1 MPIGGNAQVTIN
13 VGARL
18 QVLQSSVNEIQK
30 VLDRL
35 QPNSTGFKNLQT
47 ILNQITR
54 EMDRLQ
60 VQASKPFGSQNQFNQ
75 TEKTLDKI
83 EDSLNNAQIALGR
96 ISFKDLKLS
105 PDQEQQFKDLRN
117 DIAETKKALDSFK
130 NEQKIELFKNADFK
144 KFADSIDSNLIKKNF
159 SEVAQAVSGESE
171 RITNEISKLTSKIN
185 QASKEISIGENVKN
199 FTGFLDK
206 DKVIKK
212 EFEQFFTQTEQGL
225 KFKPKQQNAFYE
237 YLKEY
242 FSLNDQQINALKKL
256 SAQKV
261 QEVMTSEGYFE
272 PQLRKAKNA
281 GTRQVSYNTQMT
293 ELRTQADAAAAAMGT
308 VETAEEKIAEQSNA
322 TEDTVRALEE
332 RIRQLELQLT
342 GAAQASPEMKNG
354 IAGMTSELNSM
365 KTSLEQANAQ
375 FLQLQRQRQTFESIK
390 SAIVNFMGFNQVLN
404 ITRNAVRAAIDH
416 IKELDTTMNGIA
428 IVTDMT
434 TADLWKQVDAY
445 SAMAQNFGV
454 TIQGAYEVSK
464 IYYQAGYETN
474 DVLTL
479 TNETLKLSKISGLDY
494 ATTTDYMMTA
504 MRGFKLEM
512 EDASRVVDVYS
523 NLAANTAV
531 SQQELAEAMTRTAS
545 SMESVGATFEETSA
559 MIATMVAVTRESA
572 NNIGSAMKSIASR
585 YGELTKDPAA
595 LLDADGEAMSF
606 NKVDT
611 ALRSVGIT
619 LQTTDHQFRDFT
631 DVIIELA
638 EKWDTLDS
646 AQQRYIAT
654 QFAGNRQQ
662 SRFLALVSNID
673 LLQENIANAE
683 NSEDVGTLQALKA
696 LDSLESKINQVQV
709 AYQQFY
715 TTIGIENAWKT
726 FLDGTRNVIDTLN
739 SLPKL
744 FNAIPLNAIA
754 AISSVISVIKS
765 VLFAG
770 LQLVAKELKN
780 FSTQNNQQVEDQN
793 KEGGQRAAN
802 SWIDWFL
809 RVWRGRKG
817 ELTSEVQ
824 GTMADATGKVLPST
838 TQNKPDTTDRSAQNS
853 KKLFGTIS
861 VEGKRAAQT
870 ISTIGS
876 AFSTLSLLINT
887 TSQSG
892 KVLSGTLMSLGGVI
906 TTVASA
912 ATGNVFGIVTGIL
925 NVISGIST
933 AYESAEER
941 LARLNKE
948 AEELNNKAKEAK
960 ANYNTLQ
967 RSVDKLQELEDKRYE
982 STEAAEEYQTAVDEL
997 ADKFP
1002 EMIAGFDAAG
1012 NIILDTTDAER
1023 ILAEARQKSRK
1034 ATYEAAE
1041 AELAAAKAKVD
1052 EAKANIPQLNQT
1064 NSGKVYL
1071 EISGNEEALDLN
1083 QRRFDFLSSFGSD
1096 VALPLNTNID
1106 KQFGFSI
1113 GLAKLISE
1121 EGYEFLENYIEV
1133 IEDELGDYNKINL
1146 ELLEKDLNSGKYA
1159 NNQNALILKELFPQI
1174 NSTLSNVEQ
1183 INSLLE
1189 QYSSLDPFSN
1199 EAQKLVIEI
1208 QNLINASPELQ
1219 AYFSDTNDALN
1230 AINTAIAN
1238 YISENAI
1245 FKARKKEVI
1254 STWQNTTSNDDKAW
1268 NYLSESA
1275 NAAAMITKRIANE
1288 AGEDWKDKNGRIIN
1302 ESTWT
1307 EYQEQAEIFWNNLDK
1322 NQKEMFNKM
1331 AKDTNRYSS
1340 ADFQEAFG
1348 EVEGWESFKTTVI
1361 EYYSEGVSS
1370 IQESLLRN
1378 LNKRLGYTDRDSIAT
1393 SDKEFNNL
1401 GQFYNKWIELSQNN
1415 FTDTAIEA
1423 KYLNNILSQYSQ
1435 ISDSGFRDSAE
1446 KFGLQALNLY
1456 EQLNQIPYNIR
1467 TLIFDSILENGFNTI
1482 EGINNILKTVETYS
1496 SEIDN
1501 LEVIKE
1507 ILLKGIQN
1515 NIIPNISLGIQSAV
1529 TGFIDKWEDAS
1540 KEFNKLSKG
1549 LDIKEVQGII
1559 DKAATLGIE
1568 FDLSSFVQD
1577 GDKLILSAENA
1588 TKYWEAYSAAMT
1600 KEAGDWESK
1609 IKNAWTVI
1617 NPLLDGS
1624 LGSRVKFLNEKNR
1637 IAAKTLL
1644 GENYDKYFT
1653 ETGVREGVSQ
1663 EELDK
1668 ALQSGYENVTK
1679 GLKQY
1684 YQYIEWARNSVQRS
1698 IDFSLGEYTK
1708 YIGENAI
1715 ADVASGRIKLNKND
1729 YDARAAKETINKVYS
1744 SLVSDILS
1752 NGFDEINLDDYE
1764 GLISPDEI
1772 QKVINQEKTS
1782 GSYADFVRRYVDFT
1796 GESTEEINA
1805 LIVQAMEKDA
1815 AATSGAA
1822 QDALRDVNFY
1832 SKERASASL
1841 DTIQKL
1847 ADALGVSINIIL
1859 GEYIAGLDEY
1869 SVNLSN
1875 VPLNNITNSTEI
1887 LFDSISSV
1895 INSIAKYISAGL
1907 EGKLSGADITNFNA
1921 QLSAYED
1928 VDQLVAADFVQTT
1941 QGLKLSEEAAFRL
1954 YSQLQKIEGI
1964 QHLITFNDLM
1974 GSLRD
1979 TNEHYKSMSTTLA
1992 RIAELNRDINEI
2004 DSNGGDT
2011 ARRDMYQQ
2019 ELDIAKEIAAVRLT
2033 TDDSGFDFM
2042 SNKLSAPL
2050 QNGVDYID
2058 SIGKMFKSMNTA
2070 ATTGKGLMDATDFYN
2085 IVNELNNMASVGGE
2099 IEFLGMKLD
2108 GSLESA
2114 SELIQKGFSALKNI
2128 DGEGTKVD
2136 LSSFGVDFASGA
2148 DAMGKNI
2155 EEGIHAMAKSQ
2166 IEMIDAMIQL
2176 LETVVAMEKLGDID
2190 VDSNGVFNFDDIF
2203 EVFAWD
2209 EDGEKAFYKFTE
2221 QWQKAI
2227 DELAKIDPNSD
2238 LGKALDAVKVN
2249 GYTMRQIFSTAY
2261 NDLQKLGLDE
2271 QSYAAL
2277 MTSLVDWAKS
2287 GNYDLDNL
2295 YASIKEVMASSNFNG
2310 EFQIGDLHIQV
2321 GYGQTVV
2328 FDPKTNTWKDAKNN
2342 DHKTAEE
2349 AMRANIEAQI
2359 PNAQKDSTVVLDNGN
2374 YQTTI
2379 EANGVDLKV
2388 VTTTSGEQTYTIEG
2402 VKGSF
2407 SSQNE
2412 ALYALYEQTQEKSQE
2427 SIGSFQQFVLNITGE
2442 VLPEITIANPEKIQ
2456 QATQTQLNELAQALV
2471 GDSDEE
2477 VIRAARAIGIEI
2489 DVSAELTAAQRAQI
2503 AELAGIESKN
2513 VALNIT
2519 ANYTGDSA
2527 KAFGELLEKDPI
2539 EINATVNI
2547 TDVNDESGK
2556 LGVGEDGK
2564 VTITDLTAS
2573 GLGTI
2578 ALNDCEFSVVDGI
2591 AKITKDGNQIA
2602 FIPLENLEATG
2613 IGELP
2618 EGNCTFTYVPGEGI
2632 TISNGT
2638 VSITIPEEVLKGTGN
2653 LNANNTEVS
2662 YNGETPQLS
2671 NEEIEVP
2678 LDEYLKGSGV
2688 LTSGAC
2694 NIVYQGDVPYVTFA
2708 DGKLNIPLND
2718 YLEAGGTLTKDNCH
2732 VVYNSNTDKLDVY
2745 DENNQLLGTIQV
2757 PLNFESTD
2765 GVLENVQVTFSEK
2778 GLEIIKDGKSVTG
2791 GPIPLEDLTAEG
2803 TGDLLSLALQW
2814 LGGKEN
2820 IDTSKVIPTDG
2831 LDLGATTATVKV
2843 TQITPEIEEAVRN
2856 DLLNRI
2862 NKTIAAAPEWPEANV
2877 SAVTKPSTAVNMLSN
2892 TPDHIIQN
2900 KVVEAQV
2907 KVDTEEAEKKLE
2919 SVKQKNEDVHDTITS
2934 TTSKVNVDNSEA
2946 NSKLNTTESEA
2957 YQTKNALNSV
2967 KGTGF
2972 FNNSQIISA
2981 IQQVINKVREGISAL
2996 SNLSSTTASVT
3007 VSTSSGAGSG
3017 RDPYRSVRGLATGN
3031 VALAKGRQT
3040 LLGELGPEL
3049 YVTGGHYYVAGQNGA
3064 EFINLPDDAIVF
3076 NHLQTERLLKNGSAG
3091 RGKAVG
3097 GEKRAIAHAKGNAE
3111 GPAMA
3116 SASAALA
3123 ALKQIRAMWDSMLHA
3138 SLSDLGSKA
3147 GLGKKT
3153 GGGGN
3158 DKGQTVK
3165 LDSGYIRDLERWYN
3179 LLRQIDRL
3187 EQDINYEEKLRS
3199 KLQADTVA
3207 NGELIYESQRR
3218 TYEML
3223 QRELDDRVELASL
3236 KKGYYEQRMAEIQ
3249 AGPWGQLFY
3258 FNEEGVPQMKNL
3270 QFLADVFASSDEGG
3284 AVHSAREQYAML
3296 QQAGFGSLLQYKE
3309 DGSIIEWTDDEGKP
3323 REDAYKEAVEAFSA
3337 KLDAQTEEVNSLRE
3351 DYIEE
3356 MGNILD
3362 LQTQQNEILA
3372 QIREN
3377 TIAVEQE
3384 VLKAIEDSRKR
3395 EIDELQKQRDVLSDS
3410 TDKFIDGLTDS
3421 LNKEREM
3428 YNSQQEDTELLQ
3440 MRRQLA
3446 ILQRS
3451 GGPASQIR
3459 SLQQQ
3464 IRQREQEA
3472 YFEEQENQINAIKEA
3487 SNLQL
3492 ERLDAQISLMQETL
3506 EYQKAQGLLW
3516 DQVHEVMQGTHQ
3528 EITQFVTGNNSEWW
3542 AKSAS
3547 QTQNDLVEL
3556 DNKIGQWVAHRD
3568 DISALGETMKNAI
3581 SNGIVAITSVMAK
3594 VSESQSYTV
3603 SGTGSYVLPSS
3614 NSSNTGSYSGGTPSG
3629 ANQSKPK
3636 TNNTSKTTSVT
3647 PKATSTNHGYS
3658 FAFNGAQYS
3667 NSGYSSASEAA
3678 NAAQA
3683 RFNSMVS
3690 GMQIPSWQVKKFQE
3704 VFSGS
3709 LKVYKKGG
3717 LIDYTG
3723 PAWVDGTKKKPEG
3736 ILNAE
3741 QLDMLRN
3748 SVLTRSNPIAALI
3761 ADYSDS
3767 VRGTANSNTYNTI
3780 DRGES
3785 TVIEN
3790 AQVVMNVSKMSN
3802 DYDARQAGRAA
3813 LDEMIRISRKTKPTG
3828 VSRR

>member
-1 MPIGGNAQVTIN
+1 M
-13 VGARL
+13 
-18 QVLQSSVNEIQK
+18 
-30 VLDRL
+30 
-35 QPNSTGFKNLQT
+35 
-47 ILNQITR
+47 
-54 EMDRLQ
+54 
-60 VQASKPFGSQNQFNQ
+60 
-75 TEKTLDKI
+75 
-83 EDSLNNAQIALGR
+83 
-96 ISFKDLKLS
+96 
-105 PDQEQQFKDLRN
+105 
-117 DIAETKKALDSFK
+117 
-130 NEQKIELFKNADFK
+130 
-144 KFADSIDSNLIKKNF
+144 
-159 SEVAQAVSGESE
+159 
-171 RITNEISKLTSKIN
+171 
-185 QASKEISIGENVKN
+185 
-199 FTGFLDK
+199 
-206 DKVIKK
+206 
-212 EFEQFFTQTEQGL
+212 
-225 KFKPKQQNAFYE
+225 
-237 YLKEY
+237 
-242 FSLNDQQINALKKL
+242 
-256 SAQKV
+256 
-261 QEVMTSEGYFE
+261 
-272 PQLRKAKNA
+272 
-281 GTRQVSYNTQMT
+281 
-293 ELRTQADAAAAAMGT
+293 
-308 VETAEEKIAEQSNA
+308 
-322 TEDTVRALEE
+322 
-332 RIRQLELQLT
+332 
-342 GAAQASPEMKNG
+342 
-354 IAGMTSELNSM
+354 
-365 KTSLEQANAQ
+365 
-375 FLQLQRQRQTFESIK
+375 
-390 SAIVNFMGFNQVLN
+390 
-404 ITRNAVRAAIDH
+404 
-416 IKELDTTMNGIA
+416 
-428 IVTDMT
+428 
-434 TADLWKQVDAY
+434 
-445 SAMAQNFGV
+445 
-454 TIQGAYEVSK
+454 
-464 IYYQAGYETN
+464 
-474 DVLTL
+474 
-479 TNETLKLSKISGLDY
+479 
-494 ATTTDYMMTA
+494 
-504 MRGFKLEM
+504 
-512 EDASRVVDVYS
+512 
-523 NLAANTAV
+523 
-531 SQQELAEAMTRTAS
+531 
-545 SMESVGATFEETSA
+545 
-559 MIATMVAVTRESA
+559 
-572 NNIGSAMKSIASR
+572 
-585 YGELTKDPAA
+585 
-595 LLDADGEAMSF
+595 
-606 NKVDT
+606 
-611 ALRSVGIT
+611 
-619 LQTTDHQFRDFT
+619 
-631 DVIIELA
+631 
-638 EKWDTLDS
+638 
-646 AQQRYIAT
+646 
-654 QFAGNRQQ
+654 QQ

-673 LLQENIANAE
+673 LLKENISNAE

-715 TTIGIENAWKT
+715 TTIGIESVWKS
-726 FLDGTRNVIDTLN
+726 FLDGAKNVIDTLN

-802 SWIDWFL
+802 SWVDWFL

-824 GTMADATGKVLPST
+824 GTMADATGKVLPGT

-892 KVLSGTLMSLGGVI
+892 KVLSGTLMGLGGVI
-906 TTVASA
+906 TTLASA

-925 NVISGIST
+925 NIISGIST

-982 STEAAEEYQTAVDEL
+982 SAEAAEEYQTAVDEL

-1023 ILAEARQKSRK
+1023 ILAEARQKSKK

-1041 AELAAAKAKVD
+1041 AELAVAKAKVD
-1052 EAKANIPQLNQT
+1052 EAKANIPQLNQI

-1083 QRRFDFLSSFGSD
+1083 QRRIDFLSSFGSD

-1113 GLAKLISE
+1113 SLAKLVSE

-1219 AYFSDTNDALN
+1219 TYFSDTNDALN

-1254 STWQNTTSNDDKAW
+1254 SAWQNTTSNNDKAW

-1275 NAAAMITKRIANE
+1275 NAAAMVTKRIADE

-1302 ESTWT
+1302 ESTWI

-1348 EVEGWESFKTTVI
+1348 EVEGWESFKTTI
-1361 EYYSEGVSS
+1361 FEYYSEGISS

-1378 LNKRLGYTDRDSIAT
+1378 LNKQLGYTDRNSITT

-1435 ISDSGFRDSAE
+1435 ISDSGFKDSAE
-1446 KFGLQALNLY
+1446 EFGLQALNLY

-1501 LEVIKE
+1501 LEIIKE

-1529 TGFIDKWEDAS
+1529 TDFIDKWEDAS

-1568 FDLSSFVQD
+1568 FDLSAFVQD

-1609 IKNAWTVI
+1609 IENAWTVI
-1617 NPLLDGS
+1617 SPLLDGS

-1637 IAAKTLL
+1637 IAARTLL

-1653 ETGVREGVSQ
+1653 ETGVREGISQ

-1668 ALQSGYENVTK
+1668 ALQNGYENVTK
-1679 GLKQY
+1679 GLEQY

-1729 YDARAAKETINKVYS
+1729 YDARAAKEVINKVYS

-1752 NGFDEINLDDYE
+1752 NGFDEINIEDYE
-1764 GLISPDEI
+1764 GLINPDEI

-1782 GSYADFVRRYVDFT
+1782 GNYVDFVRKYVDFT
-1796 GESTEEINA
+1796 GKSTEEINA
-1805 LIVQAMEKDA
+1805 LIVQAMEKDIA
-1815 AATSGAA
+1815 STTGAA
-1822 QDALRDVNFY
+1822 QDALRDIDFY
-1832 SKERASASL
+1832 SPTSALASR
-1841 DTIQKL
+1841 DTLQKL
-1847 ADALGVSINIIL
+1847 ADALGVRIEEL
-1859 GEYIAGLDEY
+1859 YDGYIESLDQY
-1869 SVNLSN
+1869 SVDVSKI
-1875 VPLNNITNSTEI
+1875 PLDKITNSADI
-1887 LFDSISSV
+1887 LFDSINSV
-1895 INSIAKYISAGL
+1895 INSITDYINNGL
-1907 EGKLSGADITNFNA
+1907 SGKLKAADVTNLNA
-1921 QLSAYED
+1921 QLERYGIQ
-1928 VDQLVAADFVQTT
+1928 QLSAADFTRT
-1941 QGLKLSEEAAFRL
+1941 KAGLQLSEQAAFRL
-1954 YSQLQKIEGI
+1954 YEDLRKIDGI
-1964 QHLITFNDLM
+1964 QSQITFNDLAQ
-1974 GSLRD
+1974 SLKE
-1979 TNEHYKSMSTTLA
+1979 TNEHYKDFSSIIA
-1992 RIAELNRDINEI
+1992 RINELDRNP
-2004 DSNGGDT
+2004 GT
-2011 ARRDMYQQ
+2011 ARSEEYKR
-2019 ELDIAKEIAAVRLT
+2019 ELSIAKEIAAVRLT
-2033 TDDSGFDFM
+2033 TDGGGFNFM
-2042 SNKLSAPL
+2042 SNELPAGM
-2050 QNGVDYID
+2050 QNPINYID
-2058 SIGKMFKSMNTA
+2058 SWGKAFKALNE
-2070 ATTGKGLMDATDFYN
+2070 ATTATGDSKNLIDATVFYN
-2085 IVNELNNMASVGGE
+2085 IVNELNNLAAIGDD
-2099 IEFLGMKLD
+2099 IEFMGYTLD
-2108 GSLESA
+2108 GSLENA
-2114 SELIQKGFSALKNI
+2114 SKLIQKGFNSLKNI

-2136 LSSFGVDFASGA
+2136 LSNFGVDFASGA
-2148 DAMGKNI
+2148 DQMNANI
-2155 EEGIHAMAKSQ
+2155 ENGIHELADSQ
-2166 IEMIDAMIQL
+2166 IQMIDAMIQL
-2176 LETVVAMEKLGDID
+2176 LETIVAMEELGNID
-2190 VDSNGVFNFDDIF
+2190 VDENNIFNFDDIF
-2203 EVFAWD
+2203 EAINTD
-2209 EDGEKAFYKFTE
+2209 DNTKETIYKFTK
-2221 QWQKAI
+2221 QWQDAI

-2238 LGKALDAVKVN
+2238 LGKALDAVRVN
-2249 GYTMRQIFSTAY
+2249 GLTMRQIFSTAY
-2261 NDLQKLGLDE
+2261 ENLQQLNMDE
-2271 QSYAAL
+2271 QQYAAL
-2277 MTSLVDWAKS
+2277 MTSLVEWAKS

-2295 YASIKEVMASSNFNG
+2295 YTSIKEVMAGSNFSG
-2310 EFQIGDLHIQV
+2310 EFEIGDSLRIKV
-2321 GYGQTVV
+2321 GYGQLVS
-2328 FDPKTNTWKDAKNN
+2328 FDTKTSQWRDAKGQSHN
-2342 DHKTAEE
+2342 TADE
-2349 AMRANIEAQI
+2349 AIIANIE
-2359 PNAQKDSTVVLDNGN
+2359 NNLDIKGN
-2374 YQTTI
+2374 KTTKVEGQDYITTI
-2379 EANGVDLKV
+2379 EVNNQSIEVR
-2388 VTTTSGEQTYTIEG
+2388 TTTDGKQTFTIDG
-2402 VKGSF
+2402 VGRF
-2407 SSQNE
+2407 NSQNE
-2412 ALYALYEQTQEKSQE
+2412 ALYAWYNKQVETQKFT
-2427 SIGSFQQFVLNITGE
+2427 GSYQQFVLDITGE
-2442 VLPEITIANPEKIQ
+2442 VLPEITIADEGKVKK
-2456 QATQTQLNELAQALV
+2456 ATQDKITALAQALIGGNTDAV
-2471 GDSDEE
+2471 K
-2477 VIRAARAIGIEI
+2477 AAAAEIGIEI
-2489 DVSAELTAAQRAQI
+2489 DVTGELTAEQRKQI

-2519 ANYTGDSA
+2519 ANYTGNSA
-2527 KAFGELLEKDPI
+2527 KALGELLEKDPI
-2539 EINATVNI
+2539 EIDATVNI

-2578 ALNDCEFSVVDGI
+2578 ALNDCEFSVVDGT

-2632 TISNGT
+2632 TISNGI
-2638 VSITIPEEVLKGTGN
+2638 VSVTIPEEVLKGTGS
-2653 LNANNTEVS
+2653 LDANNTEVK
-2662 YNGETPQLS
+2662 YDGDAPKVS
-2671 NEEIEVP
+2671 NEEIDVP
-2678 LDEYLKGSGV
+2678 LDSYLKGTGT

-2694 NIVYQGDVPYVTFA
+2694 SIIYQGDAPYVSFENGT
-2708 DGKLNIPLND
+2708 LNIPLND

-2732 VVYNSNTDKLDVY
+2732 IVYNAEAGAIDVY
-2745 DENNQLLGTIQV
+2745 DENNQILGTIEV
-2757 PLNFESTD
+2757 PLEFESTD

-2778 GLEIIKDGKSVTG
+2778 GLEIIKDGKSITG
-2791 GPIPLEDLTAEG
+2791 GPIPLEGLSATG
-2803 TGDLLSLALQW
+2803 SGDLLSLALQW

-2820 IDTSKVIPTDG
+2820 IDASKVIPDG
-2831 LDLGATTATVKV
+2831 IIDLGSVKGKAQISELEIDSAAIRAGLGLEDSATSSEFSKALLELQAGLRTYDEQAATEKKAK
-2843 TQITPEIEEAVRN
+2843 IT
-2856 DLLNRI
+2856 
-2862 NKTIAAAPEWPEANV
+2862 
-2877 SAVTKPSTAVNMLSN
+2877 
-2892 TPDHIIQN
+2892 
-2900 KVVEAQV
+2900 VE
-2907 KVDTEEAEKKLE
+2907 TEEAEKKIDE
-2919 SVKQKNEDVHDTITS
+2919 VKQKNENLHKTITE
-2934 TTSKVNVDNSEA
+2934 TENKIEVDNSDA

-2957 YQTKNALNSV
+2957 YQTRNALNNV

-2981 IQQVINKVREGISAL
+2981 IQQVINKVQEGISAL
-2996 SNLSSTTASVT
+2996 SNLSSAAASVT

-3017 RDPYRSVRGLATGN
+3017 RDPYRSVRGLAAGN
-3031 VALAKGRQT
+3031 VALAKGTQT
-3040 LLGELGPEL
+3040 LMGELGPEL
-3049 YVTGGHYYVAGQNGA
+3049 VVSGGRYFVAGQTGA
-3064 EFINLPDDAIVF
+3064 EFVNLPSDAIVF
-3076 NHLQTERLLKNGSAG
+3076 NHLQTERLLKKGSTG
-3091 RGKAVG
+3091 RGRAVTNERKATSL
-3097 GEKRAIAHAKGNAE
+3097 ATGNAS

-3123 ALKQIRAMWDSMLHA
+3123 ALKQIRAMWDSMLNA

-3147 GLGKKT
+3147 GLGKKS
-3153 GGGGN
+3153 GGGGSK
-3158 DKGQTVK
+3158 DKNQVVK

-3187 EQDINYEEKLRS
+3187 EQDINYEEKLRA
-3199 KLQADTVA
+3199 KLQADTIA

-3218 TYEML
+3218 TYDML

-3270 QFLADVFASSDEGG
+3270 QFLADVFASSEEGG
-3284 AVHSAREQYAML
+3284 AVHNAREQYAML

-3309 DGSIIEWTDDEGKP
+3309 DGSVIEWTDDEGKP
-3323 REDAYKEAVEAFSA
+3323 REEAYKEAVEAFSA

-3362 LQTQQNEILA
+3362 LQTQQNEILT

-3384 VLKAIEDSRKR
+3384 ILKAIEDSRER
-3395 EIDELQKQRDVLSDS
+3395 EIDELQKQRDALSDS
-3410 TDKFIDGLTDS
+3410 ADKFVDGLTDS

-3451 GGPASQIR
+3451 GGSASQIR
-3459 SLQQQ
+3459 SLQEQ

-3487 SNLQL
+3487 SDLQL

-3542 AKSAS
+3542 AKSAT
-3547 QTQNDLVEL
+3547 QTQHDLVEL

-3568 DISALGETMKNAI
+3568 DVSALGETMKSAI
-3581 SNGIVAITSVMAK
+3581 ADGIVAITSVVAK
-3594 VSESQSYTV
+3594 VSQAQSYTV

-3614 NSSNTGSYSGGTPSG
+3614 SSSNGGASGYSGAAPSSSNKTSSTYKAANKTVSATKSPTGTLICNYVCSGKNLGSNTYSNQTAGATVPYSAHMRTFSGYTFVSASPSSVTIPSGGT
-3629 ANQSKPK
+3629 
-3636 TNNTSKTTSVT
+3636 VT
-3647 PKATSTNHGYS
+3647 MTYNYTL
-3658 FAFNGAQYS
+3658 
-3667 NSGYSSASEAA
+3667 NS
-3678 NAAQA
+3678 
-3683 RFNSMVS
+3683 
-3690 GMQIPSWQVKKFQE
+3690 VKKK
-3704 VFSGS
+3704 VSALSKGIGGIS
-3709 LKVYKKGG
+3709 LLKNAKGG
-3717 LIDYTG
+3717 EIDFTG
-3723 PAWVDGTKKKPEG
+3723 PTWVDGTKKNPEG
-3736 ILNAE
+3736 ILSAE
-3741 QLDMLRN
+3741 QLKMLRN
-3748 SVLTRSNPIAALI
+3748 SVLTRKNPVAALL
-3761 ADYSDS
+3761 ADYGNAISN
-3767 VRGTANSNTYNTI
+3767 TANASTYNTI
-3780 DRGES
+3780 NRGES
-3785 TVIEN
+3785 VSVGNIELN
-3790 AQVVMNVSKMSN
+3790 MNVSRIAN
-3802 DYDARQAGRAA
+3802 DYDARRAGEKA
-3813 LDEMIRISRKTKPTG
+3813 LESIMVGIAQKNGVNNIR
-3828 VSRR
+3828 RR